1 MLKMKM
7 HGGYPLCLP
16 LRLLPFVVFIFC
28 TPLLLAGP
36 KDYDSTLLGIGCTKK
51 EKEPLRRRFGHD
63 MTWKRFMGLRFTS
76 QVRQLQICVFSLC
89 SDWSIFFCPYGTIL
103 RHIFFLALGLSLLY
117 VDSLLLTSYRRQG
130 WFPSTYFRIGWYDS
144 MLTTLHSYYYYYVNS
159 NPPNCPT
166 NLANIVTTTTTM
178 AERVNVYIPPHPA
191 VLDSI
196 QLRAIQLT
204 LPTAPDPW
212 HRPHK
217 PQSCTTTLKLY
228 YSSAI
233 AAAAA
238 DDVSLAL
245 DYGKLYRHLVD
256 ETSHMGM
263 NGKPTG
269 KFPPFQ
275 MVNVNGTQ
283 QESLTGKKE
292 AGEDV
297 RLTAGIVANC
307 ALGLLDET
315 AAGVRRMSHVHLDNK
330 RRNSASVT
338 QMQTPQQTQA
348 QMRAAIASN
357 EASGSSAL
365 IDGGFGQCE
374 VWMHLPKAL
383 LRAEEGLKYRCL
395 TVWGY
400 RPGNGNDTGGGDQ
413 AVGDMRRCPVVLEEE
428 FRIEGIRSY
437 CILGLNSHERVEKQ
451 AVVMSLEFRGPGQ
464 LAWGSTVVDTY
475 QEMTRVVAEVRL
487 SFLSCVIPDAVLTH
501 CSESRALPSR
511 LWRRWRLSWR
521 AL

>member
-1 MLKMKM
+1 
-7 HGGYPLCLP
+7 
-16 LRLLPFVVFIFC
+16 
-28 TPLLLAGP
+28 
-36 KDYDSTLLGIGCTKK
+36 
-51 EKEPLRRRFGHD
+51 
-63 MTWKRFMGLRFTS
+63 
-76 QVRQLQICVFSLC
+76 
-89 SDWSIFFCPYGTIL
+89 
-103 RHIFFLALGLSLLY
+103 
-117 VDSLLLTSYRRQG
+117 
-130 WFPSTYFRIGWYDS
+130 
-144 MLTTLHSYYYYYVNS
+144 
-159 NPPNCPT
+159 
-166 NLANIVTTTTTM
+166 M

-217 PQSCTTTLKLY
+217 PQPCTTTLKLS

-256 ETSHMGM
+256 ETSHMGI
-263 NGKPTG
+263 NGKPAA
-269 KFPPFQ
+269 KSPPFQ
-275 MVNVNGTQ
+275 MVSVNGTQ
-283 QESLTGKKE
+283 QESLTGKKKE

-315 AAGVRRMSHVHLDNK
+315 AAGVRRMSHSVHLDK
-330 RRNSASVT
+330 TRNSASAMT
-338 QMQTPQQTQA
+338 NQTQTPQQTQA

-357 EASGSSAL
+357 EASASSAL
-365 IDGGFGQCE
+365 IDGEFGQCE

-383 LRAEEGLKYRCL
+383 LRAEKGLRYRCL

-400 RPGNGNDTGGGDQ
+400 RPGNGNDSGGGAADQ
-413 AVGDMRRCPVVLEEE
+413 AVGDTGRCPVVLEEE

-475 QEMTRVVAEVRL
+475 QEMTRVVAEVFPSL
-487 SFLSCVIPDAVLTH
+487 LSCVIPDAILTH
-501 CSESRALPSR
+501 CSESRVLPSR
-511 LWRRWRLSWR
+511 PWRRWRPSWR
-521 AL
+521 VL